1 MAKRVDFQAMK
12 DGNWI
17 QDSLKRERDLE
28 FPTFRDKRSHKFNT
42 HFS

>member
-17 QDSLKRERDLE
+17 QDSLKREKGSGISY
-28 FPTFRDKRSHKFNT
+28 F
-42 HFS
+42 